1 METVYTVASSAGRPV
16 IPVESIFTADDF
28 PSNEHDT
35 ELTARDG
42 SRLVVNFRKNGF
54 PTDVVVWE
62 FPVSAAPATGPLI
75 ATYAVSDAFPGT
87 VYEHNT
93 GRGTEFEPCDEST
106 FMFTREGDLMVVE
119 YIKEARLWFVWVV
132 A

>member
-28 PSNEHDT
+28 PSNEHDI

-42 SRLVVNFRKNGF
+42 SRLVVNFLENA
-54 PTDVVVWE
+54 DIVVWE
-62 FPVSAAPATGPLI
+62 FPVSAATATGPLI
-75 ATYAVSDAFPGT
+75 ATYAVSDAWLGT

-93 GRGTEFEPCDEST
+93 GRGTEFEPCDESA

-119 YIKEARLWFVWVV
+119 YVRDARLWFVWVV